1 MGEKITYVADSA
13 PAFSTNLRVGEERR
27 RIQFENKQLVLDVD
41 EDAELIAAL
50 DHMIKTRV
58 QFSQVIR
65 KLDPASAEKLAQ
77 AHKELVQKQ
86 NAGHTGPASSQNDL
100 ALQARMEEEKQRY
113 LSQGISD
120 EEASQLV
127 HDVMKEQTVAV
138 EKVANPVVQE
148 VPKVGEAA
156 EDGAKPNEVF
166 ANLGGEK

>member
-13 PAFSTNLRVGEERR
+13 PSFSTNLRVGEERR

-41 EDAELIAAL
+41 EDAEVIAAL
-50 DHMIKTRV
+50 DHLIKTRV

-65 KLDPASAEKLAQ
+65 KLDLAAAEKIAL
-77 AHKELVQKQ
+77 AHKEAMLKQ
-86 NAGHTGPASSQNDL
+86 NAAQTGPATSQNDL
-100 ALQARMEEEKQRY
+100 ALQARMEEDKQRY
-113 LSQGISD
+113 LSQGMSD

-148 VPKVGEAA
+148 VPKVGEAS
-156 EDGAKPNEVF
+156 EETAKPNEVF
-166 ANLGGEK
+166 ANLGGK